1 MDLNILAML
10 VWTGS
15 GSVLLFVL
23 MYVDSL
29 FTKYKDFA
37 EVKAGNMAVTTR
49 MVMKL
54 FAQGYVLATSISTA
68 GHLGRSTAG
77 LRCILYHFVDSGE
90 CCTLYDSQMGQSGSG
105 YGNSA
110 REDRVRIVLWRF
122 TYRGRTDYCSLF
134 IR

>member
-10 VWTGS
+10 VWTVS

-68 GHLGRSTAG
+68 GHLGEALLVSVVSFV
-77 LRCILYHFVDSGE
+77 LLLILESVVHFIIRKWAALDLDTGIQQGK
-90 CCTLYDSQMGQSGSG
+90 TG
-105 YGNSA
+105 YGLFSGA
-110 REDRVRIVLWRF
+110 LHIVGALIIAA
-122 TYRGRTDYCSLF
+122 CL
-134 IR
+134 

>member
-10 VWTGS
+10 VWALS

-68 GHLGRSTAG
+68 GHLGEALLVSVVSFV
-77 LRCILYHFVDSGE
+77 ILLILESVVHFIIRRWANLDLDTGIQQGKQDTV
-90 CCTLYDSQMGQSGSG
+90 
-105 YGNSA
+105 
-110 REDRVRIVLWRF
+110 
-122 TYRGRTDYCSLF
+122 CSLVHF
-134 IR
+134 TSWAH

>member
-68 GHLGRSTAG
+68 GHLGEALLVSVVSFV
-77 LRCILYHFVDSGE
+77 ILLILESVVHFMIRKWANLDLDTGI
-90 CCTLYDSQMGQSGSG
+90 Q
-105 YGNSA
+105 
-110 REDRVRIVLWRF
+110 
-122 TYRGRTDYCSLF
+122 RGKQGTGCSLALY
-134 IR
+134 ISWAH

>member
-10 VWTGS
+10 VWTAS
-15 GSVLLFVL
+15 GSVLLFLL

-68 GHLGRSTAG
+68 GHLGR
-77 LRCILYHFVDSGE
+77 HFSF
-90 CCTLYDSQMGQSGSG
+90 L
-105 YGNSA
+105 
-110 REDRVRIVLWRF
+110 
-122 TYRGRTDYCSLF
+122 
-134 IR
+134 